1 MHVLWFLVSCGCL
14 ETCCVFGITYD
25 VLVAGYSRDCASV
38 GCWRRTRDELVA
50 LERQHRPTGS

>member
-50 LERQHRPTGS
+50 LER